1 MKTIE
6 QILAIY
12 SDTTAEQ
19 WSQHPNGGGWVHSS
33 AKLVAKVYFGSE
45 AIARGGDIWGGVIRG
60 GVITGGV
67 IWGGVIWG
75 GVIRGGVIR
84 GGVIT
89 GGVIWG
95 GVIWGGVIWG
105 GVIRGGVIR
114 GGEIWGGEWQTS
126 PLFIVGSRHTL
137 THTKPGH
144 IAIGCNVHT
153 IDVWQKRYKAIG
165 KANGYTTLEV
175 EEYGMYIELFA
186 ARDRAIFGETKT
198 TELTN
203 ETAERP

>member
-45 AIARGGDIWGGVIRG
+45 AIARGGD
-60 GVITGGV
+60 
-67 IWGGVIWG
+67 IWG